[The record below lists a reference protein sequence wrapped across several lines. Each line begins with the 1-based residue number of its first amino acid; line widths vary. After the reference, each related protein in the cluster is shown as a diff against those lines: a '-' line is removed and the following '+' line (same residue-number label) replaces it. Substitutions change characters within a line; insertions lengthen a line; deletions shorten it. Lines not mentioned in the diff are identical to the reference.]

1 MATPPTQHVRD
12 QVPDSSNSSPLQSV
26 LAGLKSVGL
35 SLLTQRAALLSLL
48 IVVLLIVMTIMDTLG
63 HLSGPYDSKYL
74 ASSLIA
80 LVGLTMLALAEL
92 IVIVS
97 GRGGIDLSV
106 GSMVSLAGVFF
117 GYSYGI
123 WEWSLPQA
131 FIATMFVGGILG
143 GINGVLIAYF
153 GFPPLI
159 MTLATYY
166 AYRSLALVFSGQ
178 KPVNSP
184 IIQDFYGAA
193 QGVQILSVESIPPIP
208 LGVMTFLLPTAI
220 FVWLLMNKT
229 AYGRQVY
236 AIGTNDLAAKWAGI
250 NVRWTRMWAY
260 ILSGIISSLVAI
272 YTVAQFA
279 SARPDAGTSG
289 SGMALPAITIA
300 VLGGVAITGGI
311 GKVGGVL
318 IAGLLIVWLNAG
330 ILLAIPGN
338 IGAQTPLLALGL
350 VLIGASLLN
359 AATKRRFGTT

>member
-1 MATPPTQHVRD
+1 MTQTTTTKKARANKKG
-12 QVPDSSNSSPLQSV
+12 SGSASGFWGALQTF
-26 LAGLKSVGL
+26 GLT
-35 SLLTQRAALLSLL
+35 LLTQRAALLAVLAIL
-48 IVVLLIVMTIMDTLG
+48 LLIVMSVLDAQG
-63 HLSGPYDSKYL
+63 ALSGPYNAKYL
-74 ASSLIA
+74 ASSTIA
-80 LVGLTMLALAEL
+80 LVGLAMLALAQL

-106 GSMVSLAGVFF
+106 GSMVSLSGVFF
-117 GYSYGI
+117 GFSYGI
-123 WEWSLPQA
+123 WGWDLPTA
-131 FIATMFVGGILG
+131 FIATVLVGALLG
-143 GINGVLIAYF
+143 GINGVLIAYV

-166 AYRSLALVFSGQ
+166 AYRSLALVFSDQ
-178 KPVNSP
+178 KPVNSE

-193 QGVQILSVESIPPIP
+193 RAVQIPGLAFIPPIP
-208 LGVMTFLLPTAI
+208 LGVITFLIPTAI
-220 FVWLLMNKT
+220 FVWILMNKT
-229 AYGRQVY
+229 VFGRKLY
-236 AIGTNDLAAKWAGI
+236 AIGTNDVAALWTGI
-250 NVRWTRMWAY
+250 NVKATRMWAY

-311 GKVGGVL
+311 GRVGGVL
-318 IAGLLIVWLNAG
+318 IAALLIVWLNAG

-338 IGAQTPLLALGL
+338 EGAQTPLLALGL

-359 AATKRRFGTT
+359 AATKKRFGGI

>member
-1 MATPPTQHVRD
+1 MSTPPPPPVWEKSRPSD
-12 QVPDSSNSSPLQSV
+12 NPSGLQSLV
-26 LAGLKSVGL
+26 AGLKSFGV
-35 SLLTQRAALLSLL
+35 SLLTQRAALLSVLTIALL
-48 IVVLLIVMTIMDTLG
+48 ITMFTMDALG
-63 HLSGPYDSKYL
+63 QLSGPYDAKYL

-80 LVGLTMLALAEL
+80 LVGLTMLALAQL

-106 GSMVSLAGVFF
+106 GSMVSLSGVFF

-131 FIATMFVGGILG
+131 FIATMFVGALLG
-143 GINGVLIAYF
+143 GINGVLIAYV

-159 MTLATYY
+159 MTLATHY

-184 IIQDFYGAA
+184 IIQDFYDAA
-193 QGVQILSVESIPPIP
+193 RGFQIPGVEAIPPIP
-208 LGVMTFLLPTAI
+208 LGVITFLLPTAI
-220 FVWLLMNKT
+220 FVWILMNKT

-236 AIGTNDLAAKWAGI
+236 AIGTNDVAAKWAGV

-318 IAGLLIVWLNAG
+318 IAGLLIV
-330 ILLAIPGN
+330 
-338 IGAQTPLLALGL
+338 
-350 VLIGASLLN
+350 
-359 AATKRRFGTT
+359 

>member
-1 MATPPTQHVRD
+1 MASP
-12 QVPDSSNSSPLQSV
+12 SSTRSARGTSPSTEPSLV
-26 LAGLKSVGL
+26 NGALAGLKSFGV
-35 SLLTQRAALLSLL
+35 SLLTQRAALLSVLT
-48 IVVLLIVMTIMDTLG
+48 VVLLITMTILDTLG
-63 HLSGPYDSKYL
+63 RLSGPYDVGYL

-131 FIATMFVGGILG
+131 FIATMVVGAILG
-143 GINGVLIAYF
+143 GINGVLIAYV

-184 IIQDFYGAA
+184 IIQDFYNAA
-193 QGVQILSVESIPPIP
+193 RGFQIPGVEAIPPIP

-220 FVWLLMNKT
+220 FVWVLMNKT

-236 AIGTNDLAAKWAGI
+236 AIGTNDVAAEWAGV

-318 IAGLLIVWLNAG
+318 IAGLLIVWLNGG

-359 AATKRRFGTT
+359 SVTKKRFGKT

>member
-1 MATPPTQHVRD
+1 MTEATKQTRKTSMTSTKSTPKP
-12 QVPDSSNSSPLQSV
+12 N
-26 LAGLKSVGL
+26 ALKAFGI
-35 SLLTQRAALLSLL
+35 SLLTQRTALLSVLVVVL
-48 IVVLLIVMTIMDTLG
+48 IVVMTVMDTMGRLT
-63 HLSGPYDSKYL
+63 GPYDAKYL

-80 LVGLTMLALAEL
+80 LVGLAMLALAQL

-97 GRGGIDLSV
+97 GKGGIDLSV

-123 WEWSLPQA
+123 WGWSLPQA
-131 FIATMFVGGILG
+131 FIATMLVGVLLG
-143 GINGVLIAYF
+143 GINGVLIAYV

-166 AYRSLALVFSGQ
+166 AYRSLALVFSDQ

-184 IIQDFYGAA
+184 VIQEFYGAA
-193 QGVQILSVESIPPIP
+193 RAYQLQGVDIIPPIP
-208 LGVMTFLLPTAI
+208 LGVVTFLIPTAI
-220 FVWLLMNKT
+220 FVWILMNKT
-229 AYGRQVY
+229 AFGRQLY
-236 AIGTNDLAAKWAGI
+236 AIGTNDVAAEWSGI

-260 ILSGIISSLVAI
+260 ILSGLISSLVAI

-300 VLGGVAITGGI
+300 VLGGVAITGGL

-318 IAGLLIVWLNAG
+318 VAALLIVWLNAG

-338 IGAQTPLLALGL
+338 VGAQTPLLALGL

-359 AATKRRFGTT
+359 AATKKRFGGT

>member
-1 MATPPTQHVRD
+1 MTDAQAST
-12 QVPDSSNSSPLQSV
+12 SNSV
-26 LAGLKSVGL
+26 LAGLKSFGI

-48 IVVLLIVMTIMDTLG
+48 IVLLIITMITMDKVG
-63 HLSGPYDSKYL
+63 ALSGPYDTKYM

-80 LVGLTMLALAEL
+80 LVGLTMLALAQL

-106 GSMVSLAGVFF
+106 GSMVSLAGIFF

-123 WEWSLPQA
+123 WGWSLPQA
-131 FIATMFVGGILG
+131 FIATMLVGAVLG
-143 GINGVLIAYF
+143 GINGVLIAYV

-166 AYRSLALVFSGQ
+166 AYRSLALVFSDQ

-184 IIQDFYGAA
+184 IIQDFYSAA
-193 QGVQILSVESIPPIP
+193 RGFQIPGVEVIPPIP
-208 LGVMTFLLPTAI
+208 LGVLTFLLPTAI
-220 FVWLLMNKT
+220 VVWILMNKT
-229 AYGRQVY
+229 AYGRKVY
-236 AIGTNDLAAKWAGI
+236 AIGTNDVAAEWAGI
-250 NVRWTRMWAY
+250 NVRWTRMRAY
-260 ILSGIISSLVAI
+260 VISGVISSLVAI

-279 SARPDAGTSG
+279 SARPDSGTSG

-311 GKVGGVL
+311 GRVGGVL

-330 ILLAIPGN
+330 ILLAVPGN
-338 IGAQTPLLALGL
+338 VGAQTPLLALGV

-359 AATKRRFGTT
+359 AATKKRFGGT